1 MIDPYAVLGVSK
13 DTSID
18 EIKRAYR
25 KLAKKL
31 HPDINPGKDAER
43 RFKEVSHAY
52 ELIGTAEAK
61 TMFDRG
67 ETEEQRQQQYEES
80 VRSQQRKRKKPSY
93 YDPQHTSDS
102 YSSTFANHFNT
113 EGIFEQLFGGVSG
126 RESGRRNPITNVAGD
141 DELYHLE
148 CNR

>member
-80 VRSQQRKRKKPSY
+80 VRSQQRKRKKPS
-93 YDPQHTSDS
+93 
-102 YSSTFANHFNT
+102 N
-113 EGIFEQLFGGVSG
+113 
-126 RESGRRNPITNVAGD
+126 
-141 DELYHLE
+141 
-148 CNR
+148 